1 MWKGWNIITKMF
13 ILHLVQLTTW
23 VVSWEDFKYD
33 LQAGMLVLFDVVGFV
48 DKDVAVKYN
57 QISHVV

>member
-1 MWKGWNIITKMF
+1 MF

-33 LQAGMLVLFDVVGFV
+33 LQAGMLVLFVVGFV

>member
-1 MWKGWNIITKMF
+1 MF
-13 ILHLVQLTTW
+13 ILHLVQLTTR

-48 DKDVAVKYN
+48 DKDVAVKHN

>member
-1 MWKGWNIITKMF
+1 MF